1 MITKCLNGN
10 KTSELKARKE
20 NLKHNKQ
27 AAEQQ
32 TLFSDGIIYCVARG
46 RYFFPYALRSAH
58 RSLTPSYTHRA
69 AALASLFL
77 ASTKVRARIRGYL
90 YLLQLLHLRARV
102 YAIADNNSPFN
113 VFGFWWL
120 TVAGMKNSY
129 RVRRVLFLLLSV

>member
-1 MITKCLNGN
+1 MITKCLNGI
-10 KTSELKARKE
+10 KTSALKARKE
-20 NLKHNKQ
+20 NLKHSKQ

-32 TLFSDGIIYCVARG
+32 TLFSDGNIYCVARG
-46 RYFFPYALRSAH
+46 RYFFAYALRPIAP
-58 RSLTPSYTHRA
+58 SLHPTHIA
-69 AALASLFL
+69 ARLASPFL

-120 TVAGMKNSY
+120 TVAGMENSY
-129 RVRRVLFLLLSV
+129 RVRRILFLLLSV